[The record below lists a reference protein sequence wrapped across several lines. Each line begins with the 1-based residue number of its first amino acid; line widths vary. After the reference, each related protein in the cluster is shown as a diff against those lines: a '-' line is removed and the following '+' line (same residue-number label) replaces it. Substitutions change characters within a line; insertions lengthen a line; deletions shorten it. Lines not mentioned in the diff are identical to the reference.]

1 MEGQAEKQPT
11 APQTLSDL
19 ASMVEDYDAGEAV
32 DVGEQST
39 EEEQGEELAEEV
51 GAEEVAEEESEEVE
65 SDDEEAVSEDETVTI
80 THDGKEVSLKKSEA
94 LELAQKGFDYTK
106 KTQAL
111 ADERKALE
119 PVKQQ
124 YQERLAQHE
133 QALNETLHR
142 LQTAADFL
150 ESELGQPPSTDLA
163 SYDAGAYIA
172 QKEAYENRVAKLR
185 NTYGQIQHLD
195 QQKNQLRQSELL
207 EKANETEK
215 YLVEK
220 LPGWKDDPE
229 KSLAELNS
237 YIKEYGLSPETTKE
251 AYVEKGLWEL
261 AHKARE
267 YDRLVAKKAELKP
280 AKASVPKVLKPSSN
294 PVPANVR
301 QTEALKRYKQKPTL
315 DSLAGLIDYL

>member
-1 MEGQAEKQPT
+1 MEGQAEKQPAET
-11 APQTLSDL
+11 VDL
-19 ASMVEDYDAGEAV
+19 DGIAGLIEIDAEAETEEQAGES
-32 DVGEQST
+32 DS
-39 EEEQGEELAEEV
+39 EEEQGEELEGEEQD
-51 GAEEVAEEESEEVE
+51 ADEESEEE
-65 SDDEEAVSEDETVTI
+65 SDDGDTEI
-80 THDGKEVSLKKSEA
+80 LTHEGKEVRLKKSEV

-106 KTQAL
+106 KTMAL
-111 ADERKALE
+111 AEERKALE

-124 YQERLAQHE
+124 YQERLTQQE
-133 QALNETLHR
+133 QALTETMHR

-172 QKEAYENRVAKLR
+172 QKEAYQARVDKLK
-185 NTYGQIQHLD
+185 NTYGQLQYLE
-195 QQKNQLRQSELL
+195 QQQNHLRQSQLL

-215 YLVEK
+215 YLVEN
-220 LPGWKDDPE
+220 LPGWKDAPE

-267 YDRLVAKKAELKP
+267 YDRLMERKATLKPKAELPKVNKP
-280 AKASVPKVLKPSSN
+280 AANHN
-294 PVPANVR
+294 PTNVR
-301 QTEALKRYKQKPTL
+301 QQEAFKRFKAKPSLDTL
-315 DSLAGLIDYL
+315 ADLI

>member
-1 MEGQAEKQPT
+1 MEGQAEKQPAET
-11 APQTLSDL
+11 VDL
-19 ASMVEDYDAGEAV
+19 DGIAGLIDLPDAEAET
-32 DVGEQST
+32 DDEVGEPES
-39 EEEQGEELAEEV
+39 EEEQGDDLEGEEQDADE
-51 GAEEVAEEESEEVE
+51 E
-65 SDDEEAVSEDETVTI
+65 SDDSDEDETEI
-80 THDGKEVSLKKSEA
+80 LTHEGKEVRLKKSEV

-106 KTQAL
+106 KTMAL
-111 ADERKALE
+111 AEERKALE

-124 YQERLAQHE
+124 YQERLTQHE
-133 QALNETLHR
+133 QALTETMHR

-172 QKEAYENRVAKLR
+172 QKEAYQARVDKLR
-185 NTYGQIQHLD
+185 NTYGQLQHLE
-195 QQKNQLRQSELL
+195 QQQNQLRQSQLL

-215 YLVEK
+215 YLVEH
-220 LPGWKDDPE
+220 LPGWKDAPE

-267 YDRLVAKKAELKP
+267 YDRLMERKATLKPKAELPKVNKP
-280 AKASVPKVLKPSSN
+280 AANHN
-294 PVPANVR
+294 PTNVR
-301 QTEALKRYKQKPTL
+301 QQEAFKRFKAKPSLDTL
-315 DSLAGLIDYL
+315 ADLI